1 MHAPIR
7 GGFSS
12 HGRSMALE
20 DHVTLVSVGVDI
32 GSSTT
37 HLLFSRLELER
48 VDSRYVTTG
57 REVLHSSDV
66 RLTPY
71 LDDTTIDDR
80 ALGEFIAA
88 QYAAAGVGRSDVDTG
103 ALILTGVALDR
114 RNARAVADLFAAEAG
129 RFVAVS
135 AGDNLE
141 AALAANGSGA
151 VALSER
157 GGGPVLNID
166 IGGGTTKVAVCRDG
180 AVEGV
185 MAIDVGAR
193 LVAYDDEARVTR
205 IEPAALR
212 FADRVGVELRRGH
225 RIGLDE
231 LRALAREMV
240 SVLLSPL
247 RGDRS
252 GGGQSFL
259 RTAALP
265 VPGDLTAVTFSGGTA
280 EYLHDRARKSFG
292 DLGPYLADA
301 IWERAHELPAPVVE
315 TGGGLRATV
324 IGASQHTVQVSGS
337 TVCVSPPGVVP
348 VRNVPVVRPQFD
360 WPETIDPAAVGTAVR
375 ESLDRFDL
383 GGAATPVAV
392 VPRWEGPASYARIEA
407 FATGLV
413 IGLGGHIAAGHPV
426 ILVFAGDI
434 GGLVGLHLVEEAGL
448 GVGVISVDGVD
459 LREFDYV
466 DIGELIPASG
476 AVPLVIKSLVF
487 SPGESEHCEQRSVP

>member
-1 MHAPIR
+1 MLAAIR

-20 DHVTLVSVGVDI
+20 DRVTLVSVGVDI

-66 RLTPY
+66 LLTPY

-157 GGGPVLNID
+157 GGPVLNID

-212 FADRVGVELRRGH
+212 FAGRVGVELRRGH
-225 RIGLDE
+225 RIGPDE

-240 SVLLSPL
+240 SVLLSRL
-247 RGDRS
+247 RGDRDR
-252 GGGQSFL
+252 GGQSFL

-265 VPGDLTAVTFSGGTA
+265 VSGDLTAVTFSGGTA
-280 EYLHDRARKSFG
+280 EYLHDRARESFG

-315 TGGGLRATV
+315 TGSGLRATV

-348 VRNVPVVRPQFD
+348 VRNVPVVRPRFD
-360 WPETIDPAAVGTAVR
+360 WPEVIDPAAVGAAVK

-383 GGAATPVAV
+383 SGVATPVAV
-392 VPRWEGPASYARIEA
+392 VPRWEGPATYARIKA
-407 FATGLV
+407 FATGV
-413 IGLGGHIAAGHPV
+413 VSGLDDHIAAGHPV

-487 SPGESEHCEQRSVP
+487 SPGESEHGKQRSVP

>member
-1 MHAPIR
+1 MPTAIR

-12 HGRSMALE
+12 SGRNMALE
-20 DHVTLVSVGVDI
+20 DRVTLVSVGVDI

-48 VDSRYVTTG
+48 ADSRYVTTS
-57 REVLHSSDV
+57 REVLYSSDV
-66 RLTPY
+66 LLTPY

-80 ALGEFIAA
+80 ALGAFIAD
-88 QYAAAGVGRSDVDTG
+88 QYAAAGVERSDVDTG

-114 RNARAVADLFAAEAG
+114 HNARAVADLFAAEAG

-141 AALAANGSGA
+141 AVLAATGSGA
-151 VALSER
+151 VALSE
-157 GGGPVLNID
+157 GGRAVLNID
-166 IGGGTTKVAVCRDG
+166 VGGGTTKVAVCRDG

-193 LVAYDDEARVTR
+193 LIAYDDEARVTR

-212 FADRVGVELRRGH
+212 FARRAGVDLRPGG
-225 RIGLDE
+225 RIGRDE

-240 SVLLSPL
+240 RLLFAEM
-247 RGDRS
+247 RGESDRS
-252 GGGQSFL
+252 GESFL
-259 RTAALP
+259 RTAALV
-265 VPGDLTAVTFSGGTA
+265 VPDDLSAVTFSGGTA
-280 EYLHDRARKSFG
+280 EYVHQRTRESYR

-301 IWERAHELPAPVVE
+301 IWEHAHELPAPVVE
-315 TGGGLRATV
+315 TSGGLRATV
-324 IGASQHTVQVSGS
+324 IGAGQYTVQVSGS
-337 TVCVSPPGVVP
+337 TICVAPPETVP
-348 VRNVPVVRPQFD
+348 VRNVPVVRPRFG
-360 WPETIDPAAVGTAVR
+360 WAEVIDPAGVASAIK

-383 GGAATPVAV
+383 SGAATPVAV
-392 VPRWEGPASYARIEA
+392 VPKWEGSASYARIKA
-407 FATGLV
+407 FGAGV
-413 IGLGGHIAAGHPV
+413 VSGLGGHIAAGHPV

-466 DIGELIPASG
+466 DIGELIAASG
-476 AVPLVIKSLVF
+476 AVPIVIKSLVF
-487 SPGESEHCEQRSVP
+487 TPTHPAQRSFR